1 MDTLELGVGDGGL
14 RQGGK
19 VLSPE
24 EDDEVVDVGGDLI
37 GGRRDVDGAAGR
49 VVGAADPVLD
59 AAQTTDLFV
68 DVGRERRQEG
78 SVGREEIIRFE
89 VAPVRDAA
97 ECAGR
102 VPRGGDEAGEATISP
117 RMRRS
122 AIGARTV
129 PPRVEAPSNR
139 ASASEAS
146 STARWTDSPSAGVQ
160 WAMRG
165 ATAAR

>member
-102 VPRGGDEAGEATISP
+102 VPRGGDERSS
-117 RMRRS
+117 RS
-122 AIGARTV
+122 A
-129 PPRVEAPSNR
+129 PRR
-139 ASASEAS
+139 
-146 STARWTDSPSAGVQ
+146 R
-160 WAMRG
+160 R
-165 ATAAR
+165 

>member
-1 MDTLELGVGDGGL
+1 MSRGALTDSILE
-14 RQGGK
+14 
-19 VLSPE
+19 
-24 EDDEVVDVGGDLI
+24 
-37 GGRRDVDGAAGR
+37 
-49 VVGAADPVLD
+49 
-59 AAQTTDLFV
+59 
-68 DVGRERRQEG
+68 
-78 SVGREEIIRFE
+78 
-89 VAPVRDAA
+89 
-97 ECAGR
+97 
-102 VPRGGDEAGEATISP
+102 EATISP